1 MQDDVRSGYAFAEAV
16 GSLQEWQLGEGES
29 CIACRVL
36 RIYDY
41 LDGCAP
47 LFQRQKF
54 FDVRLIIFGSREW
67 NKGGINCLY
76 TA

>member
-29 CIACRVL
+29 GIACRVL

-47 LFQRQKF
+47 F
-54 FDVRLIIFGSREW
+54 FRDKNFLTFVLSFLEAE
-67 NKGGINCLY
+67 NGIKVE
-76 TA
+76 